1 MTLVTTLIAPLPE
14 TLVLLGWLSLLSL
27 ILLVLLLLVFGLWG
41 PTIPG
46 LMACLTTPVTHPTT
60 RPEMMIVTLVTS
72 WLLPCVRTLAVATS
86 LALIDGRRLA
96 DAAVVVVVW
105 PFLSLASTG
114 GLVIITPLPLVIISG
129 CSGSGCSS
137 LSGRNTRG

>member
-46 LMACLTTPVTHPTT
+46 LMARLTTPVTLPST
-60 RPEMMIVTLVTS
+60 RPEMMIATLVTS
-72 WLLPCVRTLAVATS
+72 WLLPCIRTLAVATS
-86 LALIDGRRLA
+86 LALIDRRRLA
-96 DAAVVVVVW
+96 DVAVAVVW
-105 PFLSLASTG
+105 PFLSLTSTRSFI
-114 GLVIITPLPLVIISG
+114 VITPLPLVIISG
-129 CSGSGCSS
+129 RSGSGCSS
-137 LSGRNTRG
+137 CSG